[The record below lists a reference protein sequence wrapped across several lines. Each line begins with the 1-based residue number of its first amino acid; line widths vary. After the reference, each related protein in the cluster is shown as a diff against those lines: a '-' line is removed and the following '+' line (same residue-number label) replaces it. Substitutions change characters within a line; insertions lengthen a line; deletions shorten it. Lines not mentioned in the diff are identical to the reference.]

1 MNLNAVMAPASTA
14 AANVT
19 TSTTAG
25 TWLMKWVVSMVRISI
40 LTPFILIA
48 ISQMQNLVYNRMS
61 YVSVTAT
68 HCEGPTR
75 FKCRSGECISM
86 KKVCD
91 KQRDCRDWSD
101 EPLRECG
108 ECKGLLFATEQNPII
123 KGVCRLRMLVCVCCL
138 KNVVNLFCFQPQ
150 ALTSACT
157 TMVAALIF
165 AMTWLL
171 ATSVCALLGFS
182 WPTKNAVKVSLSEF

>member
-1 MNLNAVMAPASTA
+1 
-14 AANVT
+14 
-19 TSTTAG
+19 
-25 TWLMKWVVSMVRISI
+25 
-40 LTPFILIA
+40 
-48 ISQMQNLVYNRMS
+48 MS
-61 YVSVTAT
+61 CVHVSVTAT

-86 KKVCD
+86 ERVCD

-108 ECKGLLFATEQNPII
+108 ECKGLLFTAEQNFII
-123 KGVCRLRMLVCVCCL
+123 MGVCTLRMFVCCL

-165 AMTWLL
+165 AMTWGL
-171 ATSVCALLGFS
+171 ATSVCVLLGFS
-182 WPTKNAVKVSLSEF
+182 WPTKNAVKVRAFLTQNLSELPFYPQF